1 MFKSEF
7 GKGEKEQLTVVE
19 VRDTKVPVDTDEKRK
34 SREVS
39 KMKMDT
45 KIPGY
50 MQNCGPDEKMYVGH
64 FLEVEFEPISS

>member
-1 MFKSEF
+1 MR
-7 GKGEKEQLTVVE
+7 KGTVNRVVE
-19 VRDTKVPVDTDEKRK
+19 VRDTKVPVDTDKKRK

-50 MQNCGPDEKMYVGH
+50 MQNCGSDEKMYVGH
-64 FLEVEFEPISS
+64 FLEVEFEPISF